1 MEPHFEVGGAHSASI
16 SRAPL
21 NVEDSV
27 GRAAC
32 DQSEYAIVVAISPQI
47 SLIGK
52 NNSVQTVVRQRT
64 RRAEVRLVAD
74 KL

>member
-1 MEPHFEVGGAHSASI
+1 VGGAHSASI

-21 NVEDSV
+21 NVKDPV
-27 GRAAC
+27 RGGAGDHRK
-32 DQSEYAIVVAISPQI
+32 YATVCAISPQV

-52 NNSVQTVVRQRT
+52 NNSVQTIVRQRT
-64 RRAEVRLVAD
+64 RRAEVGLVPG

>member
-1 MEPHFEVGGAHSASI
+1 MGGAYSASI

-21 NVEDSV
+21 NVKDPVRRGAS
-27 GRAAC
+27 
-32 DQSEYAIVVAISPQI
+32 DQHKYATVWAISPQV

-64 RRAEVRLVAD
+64 RRAEVGLVAD